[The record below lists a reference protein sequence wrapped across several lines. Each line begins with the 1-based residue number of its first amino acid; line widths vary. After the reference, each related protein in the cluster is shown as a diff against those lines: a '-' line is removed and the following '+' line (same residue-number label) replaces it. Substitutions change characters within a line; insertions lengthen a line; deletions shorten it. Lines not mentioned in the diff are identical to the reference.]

1 MKLCKI
7 TTLYSTYWQ
16 KFYARQPGL
25 TQAPYTAQK
34 AALDHDG
41 FGWADFWFQA
51 LTPLGYEVLE
61 ISANV
66 KPLQTAWADE
76 QGVPVS
82 RTHWLPEI
90 VFEQVRQFQP
100 IVLFLENFAT
110 FSATWIQEL
119 KQACPDLRL
128 VISWCSVPY
137 EDADIFKAHDLVLSC
152 IPELVEQFRHLG
164 HHSEH
169 LNHAFEP
176 DILTRFPSIAEP
188 EIDFSFVGQIVRGN
202 RYHFKREQILE
213 QLASQIPI
221 QIYSPSAEISWK
233 QKSKAVAARVLYLI
247 VQASKQSGLP
257 IHWFAKFPQLAQL
270 AALPECPPD
279 PVNSRLQPWMRPAV
293 FGLEMF
299 RTLQN
304 SKLTWNCHIDVS
316 PRSASN
322 MRLFEAT
329 GVGTCLVT
337 DWKEN
342 LHTLFAPD
350 TEVVTYRSTEECI
363 EKVQWLLAHP
373 DQRHAIAQAGQART
387 LRDHTFAQ
395 RAVQLDH
402 LITKALQRP

>member
-16 KFYARQPGL
+16 KFYARHPDL
-25 TQAPYTAQK
+25 LKAPYEVQK
-34 AALDHDG
+34 ATLDRDG

-66 KPLQTAWADE
+66 EPLQTAWAQA
-76 QGVPVS
+76 QGMPIS
-82 RTHWLPEI
+82 HTHWIPEI
-90 VFEQVRQFQP
+90 VFAQVRQFQP

-119 KQACPDLRL
+119 KQACPALRL
-128 VISWCSVPY
+128 VISWCGAPY
-137 EDADIFKAHDLVLSC
+137 QDADIFRAHDLVLSC
-152 IPELVEQFRHLG
+152 IPELVEQFRYLG

-176 DILTRFPSIAEP
+176 DILNRFTPITKP
-188 EIDFSFVGQIVRGN
+188 EIDFSFIGQIVRGN
-202 RYHFKREQILE
+202 RYHLKREQILE
-213 QLASQIPI
+213 QLAQQIPL

-233 QKSKAVAARVLYLI
+233 QKSKALVARVLYPI
-247 VQASKQSGLP
+247 VQATKQGGLSA
-257 IHWFAKFPQLAQL
+257 HWFAKFPQLAQL
-270 AALPECPPD
+270 AALPECPPY
-279 PVNSRLQPWMRPAV
+279 PVNPRLQTLMRPAV

-299 RTLQN
+299 RMLQN
-304 SKLTWNCHIDVS
+304 SKLTFNRHIDIS

-342 LHTLFAPD
+342 LHTLFEPE
-350 TEVVTYRSTEECI
+350 TEVVTYRSTEECV

-373 DQRHAIAQAGQART
+373 EQSRAIAQAGQVRT
-387 LRDHTFAQ
+387 LKDHTFAH
-395 RAVQLDH
+395 RAIQIDQVISKEL
-402 LITKALQRP
+402 RRR